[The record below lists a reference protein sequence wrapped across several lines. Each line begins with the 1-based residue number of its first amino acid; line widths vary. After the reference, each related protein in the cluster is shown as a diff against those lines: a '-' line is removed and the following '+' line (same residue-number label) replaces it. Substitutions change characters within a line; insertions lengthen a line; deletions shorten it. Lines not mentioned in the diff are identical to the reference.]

1 MTSDRSNITT
11 EREFIHAKHHKGIFL
26 SRKLIKSGLIV
37 SIMTLIS
44 RVLGLVRDVVI
55 ANVMGAGA
63 MADVFLF
70 ANKIPNFFRRLFAE
84 GAFAQAFVPV
94 LSEYHTKDEVNAQ
107 NQYDNK
113 KNNQLSNQDV
123 TLEDSLKETRRLIA
137 QVSGTLGVII
147 TLVTLF
153 GMLASPL
160 FVILFGGG
168 WFVDWLN
175 NGSDSVGGEKF
186 ELAADLLKITFPY
199 LWFISFTAL
208 AGAVL
213 NTMGRF
219 AVAAFTPVL
228 LNIAIILMAIYGAD
242 YTQSPA
248 HALAWGVFLG
258 GLVQFLFQMPFL
270 YKAGVLVKPCWSWH
284 SNGVIKIRKLIIP
297 ALFGVSVTQ
306 INLLLDT
313 LIASFLITGSISWLY
328 YADRLLEFPL
338 GLFGIGIATV
348 VLPSLAKLHSKN
360 DPKQFT
366 ATLDWGI
373 KVISLFGWPALA
385 GLMVLAQPIIMV
397 LFMRG
402 EFSQTDVIQVSMALF
417 AYLSGLLSFMFIK
430 VLAPGYYARQDTKTP
445 VKIGIKAMVANMAF
459 NLMLA
464 PFFGYVGLAIAT
476 TLSATLNAWL
486 LYRGLKQAQIY
497 HLSSHTKVFI
507 GKLMLAA
514 SVMALVV
521 YQLSPDFD
529 AWLSMLFFKQILQL
543 AFCIGAGCASYFLV
557 IFLLGVRFSD
567 FTVKS

>member
-1 MTSDRSNITT
+1 MS
-11 EREFIHAKHHKGIFL
+11 K
-26 SRKLIKSGLIV
+26 KLIKSGLIV
-37 SIMTLIS
+37 SVMTLIS
-44 RVLGLVRDVVI
+44 RVLGLIRDVVI
-55 ANVMGAGA
+55 ASVMGTGV

-94 LSEYHTKDEVNAQ
+94 LSEYQVKDEQQDEKKSENLGKELSGGLSKKSDEQNTPEQNAQ
-107 NQYDNK
+107 Q
-113 KNNQLSNQDV
+113 Q
-123 TLEDSLKETRRLIA
+123 TRLLIA

-147 TLVTLF
+147 TGVTLF

-160 FVILFGGG
+160 LVMLFGFG
-168 WFVDWLN
+168 WFVDWFN
-175 NGSDSVGGEKF
+175 DAPGGEKF
-186 ELAADLLKITFPY
+186 TLASNLLSITFPY
-199 LWFISFTAL
+199 LWFITFAAL
-208 AGAVL
+208 SGAIL

-228 LNIAIILMAIYGAD
+228 LNIAIIIMAIYGAP

-258 GLVQFLFQMPFL
+258 GLIQFLFQIPFL
-270 YKAGVLVKPCWSWH
+270 YKAGMLVKPKWAWH
-284 SNGVIKIRKLIIP
+284 SEGVSKIRKLIIP

-348 VLPSLAKLHSKN
+348 VLPSLSKLHSKN
-360 DPKQFT
+360 NPAEFS

-373 KVISLFGWPALA
+373 RVISLFGWPALA

-402 EFSQTDVIQVSMALF
+402 EFSQHDVMQVSMALF

-430 VLAPGYYARQDTKTP
+430 ILAPGYYARQDTKTP
-445 VKIGIKAMVANMAF
+445 VKIGIKAMVANMVF

-476 TLSATLNAWL
+476 TMSATLNAWL
-486 LYRGLKQAQIY
+486 LYRGLKAKGVY
-497 HLSSHTKVFI
+497 ELSAKTILFI
-507 GKLMLAA
+507 AKLVLSAG
-514 SVMALVV
+514 VMALVV
-521 YQLSPDFD
+521 YQLSSDFD
-529 AWLSMLFFKQILQL
+529 VWLVMSFAQQVQQL
-543 AFCIGAGCASYFLV
+543 SLCIVLGVVSYLV
-557 IFLLGVRFSD
+557 MITLLGVRLND
-567 FTVKS
+567 FTIDKVEK

>member
-1 MTSDRSNITT
+1 
-11 EREFIHAKHHKGIFL
+11 
-26 SRKLIKSGLIV
+26 
-37 SIMTLIS
+37 MTLIS

-55 ANVMGAGA
+55 ANVMGSGV

-70 ANKIPNFFRRLFAE
+70 ANKIPNFLRRLFAE

-94 LSEYHTKDEVNAQ
+94 LSEYQVKDEEHSETSKQQ
-107 NQYDNK
+107 NQHE
-113 KNNQLSNQDV
+113 Q
-123 TLEDSLKETRRLIA
+123 TRLLIA

-147 TLVTLF
+147 TWVTLF
-153 GMLASPL
+153 GMIASPVVVALFGFGWFMDWYNDAPGAEKFDLAS
-160 FVILFGGG
+160 
-168 WFVDWLN
+168 N
-175 NGSDSVGGEKF
+175 
-186 ELAADLLKITFPY
+186 LLKITFPY

-228 LNIAIILMAIYGAD
+228 LNIAIICMAIWGAPF
-242 YTQSPA
+242 TQSPA

-258 GLVQFLFQMPFL
+258 GLIQFIFQIPFL
-270 YKAGVLVKPCWSWH
+270 YKAGMLVKPKWAWQSE
-284 SNGVIKIRKLIIP
+284 GVRKIRKLIIP

-313 LIASFLITGSISWLY
+313 LIASFLVTGSISWLY

-348 VLPSLAKLHSKN
+348 VLPSLSKLHSKN
-360 DPKQFT
+360 NPSEFK
-366 ATLDWGI
+366 ATLDWGLR
-373 KVISLFGWPALA
+373 VVSFFGWPALA

-402 EFSQTDVIQVSMALF
+402 EFSQQDVLQVSMALF

-464 PFFGYVGLAIAT
+464 PFLGYVGLALAT

-486 LYRGLKQAQIY
+486 LYRGLKSAGVYSLPTKTLIFIAKLVTSAAVMAIAVFQ
-497 HLSSHTKVFI
+497 LSS
-507 GKLMLAA
+507 
-514 SVMALVV
+514 
-521 YQLSPDFD
+521 DFD
-529 AWLSMLFFKQILQL
+529 VWLVMSFIEQVQNLIMCIILGIITYL
-543 AFCIGAGCASYFLV
+543 LMI
-557 IFLLGVRFSD
+557 ILLGVRLSD
-567 FTVKS
+567 FKVIKDEK

>member
-1 MTSDRSNITT
+1 MS
-11 EREFIHAKHHKGIFL
+11 K
-26 SRKLIKSGLIV
+26 KLIKSGLIV
-37 SIMTLIS
+37 SVMTLIS

-55 ANVMGAGA
+55 ANVMGAGL

-94 LSEYHTKDEVNAQ
+94 LSEYHTRDEATT
-107 NQYDNK
+107 
-113 KNNQLSNQDV
+113 KNNENN
-123 TLEDSLKETRRLIA
+123 SLDISLDETRRLIA

-168 WFVDWLN
+168 WFVEWLN
-175 NGSDSVGGEKF
+175 HGSDSVGGEKF
-186 ELAADLLKITFPY
+186 ELAASLLKITFPY

-213 NTMGRF
+213 NTLGKF

-228 LNIAIILMAIYGAD
+228 LNVVIILMAVYGSE
-242 YTQSPA
+242 YTQNPA
-248 HALAWGVFLG
+248 YALAWGVFFG
-258 GLVQFLFQMPFL
+258 GLIQFLFQIPFL
-270 YKAGVLVKPCWSWH
+270 YKAGVLVKPYWSWR
-284 SNGVIKIRKLIIP
+284 SSGVTKIRKLIVP

-348 VLPSLAKLHSKN
+348 VLPSLSKLHSKN

-373 KVISLFGWPALA
+373 KIISLFGWPALA

-402 EFSQTDVIQVSMALF
+402 EFSETHVIQVSMALF

-430 VLAPGYYARQDTKTP
+430 ILAPGYYARQDTKTP
-445 VKIGIKAMVANMAF
+445 VKIGIKAMVANMLF

-464 PFFGYVGLAIAT
+464 PFFGYVGLAMAT
-476 TLSATLNAWL
+476 TLSATLNAWM
-486 LYRGLKQAQIY
+486 LYRGLKEAQVY
-497 HLSSHTKVFI
+497 HLSKATKIFI
-507 GKLMLAA
+507 SKLMLAA
-514 SVMALVV
+514 STMALVV
-521 YQLSPDFD
+521 YQLSYDFET
-529 AWLSMLFFKQILQL
+529 WLSISFFEQISQL
-543 AFCIGAGCASYFLV
+543 ILCIGVGCFSYFLV
-557 IFLLGVRFSD
+557 IFLLGVRLND
-567 FTVKS
+567 FKVKN

>member
-1 MTSDRSNITT
+1 MS
-11 EREFIHAKHHKGIFL
+11 K
-26 SRKLIKSGLIV
+26 KLIKSGLIV
-37 SIMTLIS
+37 SVMTLIS

-70 ANKIPNFFRRLFAE
+70 ANKIPNFLRRLFAE

-94 LSEYHTKDEVNAQ
+94 LSEYHCKDEANG
-107 NQYDNK
+107 D
-113 KNNQLSNQDV
+113 
-123 TLEDSLKETRRLIA
+123 KEIPHTRLLIA
-137 QVSGTLGVII
+137 QVSGTLGVVV

-160 FVILFGGG
+160 FVMLFGFG

-175 NGSDSVGGEKF
+175 GGADSEKF
-186 ELAADLLKITFPY
+186 ELAASLLKVTFPY

-213 NTMGRF
+213 NTLGRF

-228 LNIAIILMAIYGAD
+228 LNIAIILMAIYGAEFVD
-242 YTQSPA
+242 NPA
-248 HALAWGVFLG
+248 YALAWGVFLG
-258 GLVQFLFQMPFL
+258 GFIQFAFQIPFL
-270 YKAGVLVKPCWSWH
+270 YKARVLVKPKWAWH
-284 SNGVIKIRKLIIP
+284 SAGVTQIRKLIVP

-348 VLPSLAKLHSKN
+348 VLPSLAKLHAKN
-360 DPKQFT
+360 SDKEFSG
-366 ATLDWGI
+366 TLDWGI
-373 KVISLFGWPALA
+373 RVVSLFGWPALA

-402 EFSQTDVIQVSMALF
+402 EFSQVDVQQVSYALF

-430 VLAPGYYARQDTKTP
+430 ILAPGYYARKDTKTP

-476 TLSATLNAWL
+476 TMSATLNAWL
-486 LYRGLKQAQIY
+486 LYRGLKADDVF
-497 HLSSHTKVFI
+497 HLSSATKMFI
-507 GKLMLAA
+507 AKLIISAG
-514 SVMALVV
+514 VMAAVV
-521 YQLSPDFD
+521 YQLSSDFEV
-529 AWLSMLFFKQILQL
+529 WLVMSFTEQVLQL
-543 AFCIGAGCASYFLV
+543 IVCISLGCISYFFMIL
-557 IFLLGVRFSD
+557 LLGIRLND
-567 FTVKS
+567 FKVEK

>member
-1 MTSDRSNITT
+1 
-11 EREFIHAKHHKGIFL
+11 L
-26 SRKLIKSGLIV
+26 SKKLIKSGVIV
-37 SIMTLIS
+37 SAMTLVS

-94 LSEYHTKDEVNAQ
+94 LSEYHTKDEINAESRGHV
-107 NQYDNK
+107 DNNGK
-113 KNNQLSNQDV
+113 LDV
-123 TLEDSLKETRRLIA
+123 SLDETRRLIA

-147 TLVTLF
+147 TLVTFF

-168 WFVDWLN
+168 WFVDWFH
-175 NGSDSVGGEKF
+175 NGPESVGGEKF
-186 ELAADLLKITFPY
+186 ELASSLLKITFPY

-228 LNIAIILMAIYGAD
+228 LNIAIILMAVYGAE

-248 HALAWGVFLG
+248 YALAWGVFFG
-258 GLVQFLFQMPFL
+258 GLIQFVFQIPFL

-284 SNGVIKIRKLIIP
+284 SKGVTKIRKLIIP

-348 VLPSLAKLHSKN
+348 ILPSLAKLHSKN
-360 DPKQFT
+360 SNTEFT

-373 KVISLFGWPALA
+373 KIISLFGWPALA

-402 EFSQTDVIQVSMALF
+402 EFSQETVIQVSYALF

-445 VKIGIKAMVANMAF
+445 VKIGIIAMVSNMAF

-464 PFFGYVGLAIAT
+464 PFFGFVGLAIAT
-476 TLSATLNAWL
+476 TMSATLNAWL
-486 LYRGLKQAQIY
+486 LYRGLKQAGVY
-497 HLSSHTKVFI
+497 YLSKSTKVFI
-507 GKLMLAA
+507 GKLVLSAL
-514 SVMALVV
+514 VMALVV
-521 YQLSPDFD
+521 YQLSNDFD
-529 AWLSMLFFKQILQL
+529 VWLAMSFTEQVQQL
-543 AFCIGAGCASYFLV
+543 IVCIGGGCLSYFV
-557 IFLLGVRFSD
+557 MIALLGVRLGD
-567 FTVKS
+567 FKVKN

>member
-1 MTSDRSNITT
+1 V
-11 EREFIHAKHHKGIFL
+11 FFL
-26 SRKLIKSGLIV
+26 SKKLIKSGLIV
-37 SIMTLIS
+37 SVMTLIS

-94 LSEYHTKDEVNAQ
+94 LSEYHTKDE
-107 NQYDNK
+107 DNSEVK
-113 KNNQLSNQDV
+113 HE
-123 TLEDSLKETRRLIA
+123 TSLNETRRLIS

-153 GMLASPL
+153 GMIASPL

-168 WFVDWLN
+168 WFVDSLN
-175 NGSDSVGGEKF
+175 NGSDSAGGAKF
-186 ELAADLLKITFPY
+186 ELASNLLKITFPY

-258 GLVQFLFQMPFL
+258 GLIQFIFQIPFL
-270 YKAGVLVKPCWSWH
+270 YKAKVLVKPTWAWH
-284 SNGVIKIRKLIIP
+284 SKGVTKIRKLIVP

-348 VLPSLAKLHSKN
+348 VLPSLSKLHSKN
-360 DPKQFT
+360 DPKQFSD
-366 ATLDWGI
+366 TLDWGI

-402 EFSQTDVIQVSMALF
+402 EFSETDVLQVSMALF

-476 TLSATLNAWL
+476 TMSATLNAWL
-486 LYRGLKQAQIY
+486 LYRGLKQANVY
-497 HLSSHTKVFI
+497 RLSSQTKIFI
-507 GKLMLAA
+507 SKLMLSA

-529 AWLSMLFFKQILQL
+529 MWLAMKFFEQVTQL
-543 AFCIGAGCASYFLV
+543 IVCISAGCASYFFSTF
-557 IFLLGVRFSD
+557 ILGIRLDD
-567 FTVKS
+567 FKVKSEQIK